1 MFSEKTQYNNQK
13 MVELFIDEPT
23 LQEIASAAHYSDQFK
38 VNMTSP
44 FLRTDC
50 EMLCLGTLFPEL
62 KTQLGPTKLIVEVRE
77 KVKINWNYV

>member
-1 MFSEKTQYNNQK
+1 MLSYCALDENQYKNLK

-23 LQEIASAAHYSDQFK
+23 LQEIASAAHYSNQFR

-50 EMLCLGTLFPEL
+50 DMLCLGTLFPEL
-62 KTQLGPTKLIVEVRE
+62 KTQLGPTKLIVEVCKLVR
-77 KVKINWNYV
+77 I